1 MKISMLGKSLGVAG
15 CIVTLC
21 DLAEPIAP
29 FADYAVLISLA
40 FLMLLGLCRL
50 FMKSWPENF
59 SVATYLFG
67 ILLLLSGTL
76 LFVKSDIPEAKEKGF
91 IASKVEAVES
101 LQSSLGMVNKQLTE
115 VNVNLKTIS
124 TKMDNNKKETSQNPR
139 KELANLGVTWSGES
153 FWDAIRSNDKT
164 LTELFFRGGMQI
176 DVIGSDYHGEPIVS
190 MLIMWPP
197 ENWKLAMKM
206 AIEYSY
212 DFNTPIKTG
221 DYDKITPL
229 RLSFILDQFE
239 ISRFLLSN
247 SVEHEEIKKQVK
259 ERLNAARKRIAEGEP
274 QMCNRAEYNTLN
286 TQELLAYRLCRDRY
300 SSDIKEWH
308 KTKKNLVRY
317 EKMLSVIRE
326 AI

>member
-1 MKISMLGKSLGVAG
+1 
-15 CIVTLC
+15 
-21 DLAEPIAP
+21 
-29 FADYAVLISLA
+29 
-40 FLMLLGLCRL
+40 
-50 FMKSWPENF
+50 
-59 SVATYLFG
+59 
-67 ILLLLSGTL
+67 
-76 LFVKSDIPEAKEKGF
+76 
-91 IASKVEAVES
+91 
-101 LQSSLGMVNKQLTE
+101 
-115 VNVNLKTIS
+115 
-124 TKMDNNKKETSQNPR
+124 
-139 KELANLGVTWSGES
+139 
-153 FWDAIRSNDKT
+153 
-164 LTELFFRGGMQI
+164 
-176 DVIGSDYHGEPIVS
+176 
-190 MLIMWPP
+190 MLIIAGATKGSL
-197 ENWKLAMKM
+197 EG
-206 AIEYSY
+206 
-212 DFNTPIKTG
+212 TG